1 MRSVQYVRL
10 INDREKQIEN
20 NGNLLHVPVDYKISP
35 ERSETMLPAVD
46 QLLCDHCFSHKRLAI
61 MLKPKRAQIL
71 LGKSVRRKRG

>member
-20 NGNLLHVPVDYKISP
+20 NGNLLHVPVDLQNFS

-46 QLLCDHCFSHKRLAI
+46 QLLCNHCFSHKRLAN
-61 MLKPKRAQIL
+61 MLKPKCAQIL
-71 LGKSVRRKRG
+71 QILQDSY